1 MTPQIGT
8 CSEQPRPIDPCWPA
22 LARKHGASETE
33 FRNGGME
40 EWDLDGRKQL
50 QCRVQDVFRVYV
62 NTCKHVNICVRIYT
76 IIYIYVISNIWYI
89 IYIYAHV
96 SHHAEFLVSQ
106 VHPHVSV
113 RSQPYARR
121 FASWPLISYG
131 GQCMCTSVPR
141 WIALKILTSNWNYI
155 NFW

>member
-1 MTPQIGT
+1 MLAGF
-8 CSEQPRPIDPCWPA
+8 SEKTR
-22 LARKHGASETE
+22 GSETE

-50 QCRVQDVFRVYV
+50 QCRVEDVFRVYV
-62 NTCKHVNICVRIYT
+62 NTCKHVNICVRIYLYT
-76 IIYIYVISNIWYI
+76 IYIYMIYPS
-89 IYIYAHV
+89 YIYAHF

-106 VHPHVSV
+106 VHPHVSL

-141 WIALKILTSNWNYI
+141 
-155 NFW
+155 